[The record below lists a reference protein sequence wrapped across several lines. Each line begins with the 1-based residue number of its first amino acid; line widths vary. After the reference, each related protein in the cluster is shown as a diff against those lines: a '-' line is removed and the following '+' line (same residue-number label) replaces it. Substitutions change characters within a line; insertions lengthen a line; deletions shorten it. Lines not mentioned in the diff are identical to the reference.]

1 MHACISFLENVY
13 LGLLPIHWLGCLFA
27 LILSCKDRLYV
38 LEINHMLVALF
49 ADNFSHSGGCLFLL
63 FMVSFAEQK
72 LFIRSYVFIFVFI
85 FIILGRGSQKILLC
99 RIAQGAQLVVL
110 WWPRRVEQDDGVGG
124 RSKRE
129 GLYVYIWLIHFIAQ
143 QKITQH
149 YKAAT
154 PQWNKERR
162 KPLCCELRIEQNQ
175 VPKGWGRLLTCS
187 QQET

>member
-13 LGLLPIHWLGCLFA
+13 LGLLPIHWLVCLFA

-99 RIAQGAQLVVL
+99 RIAQGAQLVAL
-110 WWPRRVEQDDGVGG
+110 WWPRGVGWEYGWEAQEG
-124 RSKRE
+124 RNVCIHIAALQYIYVFIYSRCCIPETNTTLLSKYTSFFLR
-129 GLYVYIWLIHFIAQ
+129 WL
-143 QKITQH
+143 
-149 YKAAT
+149 
-154 PQWNKERR
+154 
-162 KPLCCELRIEQNQ
+162 
-175 VPKGWGRLLTCS
+175 
-187 QQET
+187 